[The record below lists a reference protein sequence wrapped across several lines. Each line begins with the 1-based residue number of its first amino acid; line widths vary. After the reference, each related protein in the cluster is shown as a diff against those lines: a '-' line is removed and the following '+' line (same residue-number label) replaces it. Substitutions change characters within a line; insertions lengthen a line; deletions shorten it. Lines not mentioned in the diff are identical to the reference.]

1 MEGSCQLH
9 DRAIL
14 LPWRNNRYPLNI
26 RLVGLQSRP
35 GRFGK
40 EKSCTFVSVI
50 EWEAWASIR
59 WLLLIF
65 SGCLE
70 AERLDSEVCSTS
82 STELCKWLRSPST
95 ETSAVP
101 NNLSLL
107 ELPKCLQNSF
117 VGVAIWYIA
126 VVLCNQ
132 RKHSKYTVCTT
143 VSSLFP
149 DYYITAACSGYLD
162 RLQAVLRPSPSTL
175 PSCISELLFLNR
187 SWEIHVKHFILCNI
201 CVSRWI

>member
-26 RLVGLQSRP
+26 RLVGQQSRP
-35 GRFGK
+35 GCFGK

-59 WLLLIF
+59 WLLLMF

-70 AERLDSEVCSTS
+70 AERLDSKVCSTS

-95 ETSAVP
+95 ETSALP

-107 ELPKCLQNSF
+107 ELSKCLQDSF
-117 VGVAIWYIA
+117 VGVTIWYIA

-149 DYYITAACSGYLD
+149 DYCGMF
-162 RLQAVLRPSPSTL
+162 RLPWPFAGCPPCFAFHLAFMYFRVTVLEPFVRNTR
-175 PSCISELLFLNR
+175 ET
-187 SWEIHVKHFILCNI
+187 HFILCNI